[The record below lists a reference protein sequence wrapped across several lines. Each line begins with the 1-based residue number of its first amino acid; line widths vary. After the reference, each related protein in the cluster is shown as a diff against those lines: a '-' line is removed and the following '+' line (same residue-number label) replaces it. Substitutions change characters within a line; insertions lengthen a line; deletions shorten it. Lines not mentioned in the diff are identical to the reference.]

1 MSTEGTLYV
10 RAPGFVARRVAGE
23 TLLVQTSARSLQPIQ
38 RSTDLLVLNTTAEQL
53 WNLLAS
59 PVSLEGMAQYLIQ
72 DFDVDPAT
80 ARADA
85 ESFVVS
91 MVDLGAVSP
100 VNEVRQS

>member
-1 MSTEGTLYV
+1 MTTDEVRYV

-38 RSTDLLVLNTTAEQL
+38 RSTDLLVLNGTGEQI
-53 WNLLAS
+53 WNMVAS
-59 PVSLEGMAQYLIQ
+59 PVTIEGMAQYLIQ

-85 ESFVVS
+85 ESFVAS
-91 MVDLGAVSP
+91 MVDLGAILP
-100 VNEVRQS
+100 VKQVGES

>member
-1 MSTEGTLYV
+1 MSTEARQYV
-10 RAPGFVARRVAGE
+10 RAEGFVARRVAGE

-38 RSTDLLVLNTTAEQL
+38 RSTDLLVLNATAEQL
-53 WNLLAS
+53 WNLLAA
-59 PVSLEGMAQYLIQ
+59 PVTVESMAQYLIQ

-91 MVDLGAVSP
+91 MVDLGAVLP
-100 VNEVRQS
+100 VNEVRDS

>member
-1 MSTEGTLYV
+1 MSTEGRQYV
-10 RAPGFVARRVAGE
+10 RAEGFVARRVAGE

-38 RSTDLLVLNTTAEQL
+38 RSTDLLVLNATAEQL
-53 WNLLAS
+53 WNLLAA
-59 PVSLEGMAQYLIQ
+59 PVTVESMAQYLIQ

-91 MVDLGAVSP
+91 MVDLGAVLP
-100 VNEVRQS
+100 VNEVRDS

>member
-1 MSTEGTLYV
+1 MTTGATLYV
-10 RAPGFVARRVAGE
+10 RAEGLVARRVAGE

-38 RSTDLLVLNTTAEQL
+38 RSTDLLVLNATGEQL
-53 WNLLAS
+53 WKMLAS
-59 PVSLEGMAQYLIQ
+59 PVTLESMAQYLIQ

-91 MVDLGAVSP
+91 MVELGAVITKS
-100 VNEVRQS
+100 EDGE

>member
-1 MSTEGTLYV
+1 MSTEATRYV
-10 RAPGFVARRVAGE
+10 RAEGFVARRVAGE

-53 WNLLAS
+53 WNLLAA
-59 PVSLEGMAQYLIQ
+59 PVTVESMAQYLIQ

-91 MVDLGAVSP
+91 MVDLGAVLP
-100 VNEVRQS
+100 VSEVRDS